1 MKKAICLLLCAV
13 LSFSLI
19 GCGGDGKTESG
30 TENKTDITAESRD
43 AAVTS
48 DSKTLVVYFS
58 ATGNTKEIA
67 KTISDYLNADIFEI
81 VPEVPYTDSDLNWND
96 KNSRV
101 STEHSDESK
110 RVVPLKQSVPNGWEQ
125 YDTVFI
131 GYPIWWGIAAWPI
144 NGFISANDFTG
155 KTVVPFCSSASSGIG
170 ESDKLLKE
178 AAGAGNWKSGQR
190 FSSGA
195 SKKEIEEWLK
205 SIT

>member
-19 GCGGDGKTESG
+19 GCGGGKTESG
-30 TENKTDITAESRD
+30 AENKTDTAAESRD

-110 RVVPLKQSVPNGWEQ
+110 RVVSLKQSVPNGWEQ

-155 KTVVPFCSSASSGIG
+155 KTVIPFCSSASSGIG
-170 ESDKLLKE
+170 ESDKLLKK